1 MAGVLIYGSAW
12 LAVSYAGSFSVV
24 HLTIAYGCATLIYL
38 SFALL
43 FMGQETR
50 RRILLSF
57 GPLGLKYREGV
68 ASE

>member
-1 MAGVLIYGSAW
+1 MGGVLIYGSAW
-12 LAVSYAGSFSVV
+12 LAVSYAGPLSVL
-24 HLTIAYGCATLIYL
+24 HLSIAYSGATLIYL
-38 SFALL
+38 AFALF

-57 GPLGLKYREGV
+57 GALGLKCGEGV